1 MRALARAMAVACV
14 AGAALGCVLGCA
26 VGPGYRRPAVEM
38 PNDWRPPSAIA
49 DSVRPFFD
57 SLARSRDSLDR
68 APRPLLSEAAANL
81 PWFDVFQDPVLQQLV
96 QTAVQGN
103 RDVRVAVA
111 TIEEFRADYGIA
123 RGALFPRLDLAAQG
137 GRQKTVFGGTQSF
150 KFEAYNVVGN
160 VTWELDFWG
169 RLRRSAQAGRAD
181 LLTQDE
187 NKRAVVLTLVSDVA
201 SAYLQLRQLDLNLE
215 ITRRTLASRQET
227 LRLASQRYANGLI
240 SELDVRQFEAQV
252 ADPAARVA
260 DFQRQIAQ
268 TENQLSVLVGH
279 RPGAIPRGRS
289 ITEVLSAVPIPTGI
303 PALLLERRP
312 DVRASEAELT
322 AATARIGVA
331 EAARFPQFTITGQY
345 GYLSTR
351 PSRLFDSNADVY
363 QINAG
368 FSLPIFTGG
377 QLRNEVRAASARAK
391 QARYRYEQ
399 TVLLALQEV
408 ENFLVA
414 VRTDRDQ
421 VVAQQTQANALRR
434 ALHLAT
440 ERYEEGISNYLDVLD
455 AERSLF
461 TAELSLT
468 QAQLQ
473 QLVDIVQLYKAL
485 GGGWRLSDRE
495 WTAVRP

>member
-1 MRALARAMAVACV
+1 MRALVSAMAVTC
-14 AGAALGCVLGCA
+14 AAVCALGCA
-26 VGPGYRRPAVEM
+26 VGPGYQRPAVTM
-38 PNDWRPPSAIA
+38 PNDWRAPSAIA

-57 SLARSRDSLDR
+57 SLARSRDSLGR
-68 APRPLLSEAAANL
+68 APRPQLSDAAANL
-81 PWFDVFQDPVLQQLV
+81 AWFGLFQDPVLQQLV
-96 QTAVQGN
+96 RTALREN

-111 TIEEFRADYGIA
+111 TIEEFRADYGVA
-123 RGALFPRLDLAAQG
+123 RGALFPRVDLTAQA
-137 GRQKTVFGGTQSF
+137 GRQKIVFGGTQSL
-150 KFEAYNVVGN
+150 KFEAYDAVGN

-181 LLTQDE
+181 LLTQEE
-187 NKRAVVLTLVSDVA
+187 NSRAVVLTLVSDVA
-201 SAYLQLRQLDLNLE
+201 SAYLQLRRLDLDVE
-215 ITRRTLASRQET
+215 IARRTLASRQQT
-227 LRLASQRYANGLI
+227 LRLASQRYSQGLI

-260 DFQRQIAQ
+260 DFQRQIVQ
-268 TENQLSVLVGH
+268 TENQLSILVGH
-279 RPGAIPRGRS
+279 HPGAIPRGRS
-289 ITEVLSAVPIPTGI
+289 ITEVLADVTVPTGL
-303 PALLLERRP
+303 PAMLLERRP
-312 DVRASEAELT
+312 DVRAAEAELT

-331 EAARFPQFTITGQY
+331 QAARLPQFTITGQY
-345 GYLSTR
+345 GFQNAR
-351 PSRLFDSNADVY
+351 PSQLFESTSEIY

-368 FSLPIFTGG
+368 VSLPIFTGG
-377 QLRNEVRAASARAK
+377 QLSNEVRAASARAK

-399 TVLLALQEV
+399 TVLLGLQEV

-421 VVAQQTQANALRR
+421 VVAQQTQVDALRR

-440 ERYEEGISNYLDVLD
+440 VRYEEGISNYLDVLD

-485 GGGWRLSDRE
+485 GGGWPATDG
-495 WTAVRP
+495 TPRPR